1 MRRLRSRRGER
12 RWRASARAGVRIRLG
27 DAVSDAVAGLDQQD
41 GEWFVDH
48 RAQAVD
54 VHAQPVGV
62 GKLLAPDA
70 GLKLLPG
77 HQRGR
82 SEEHT
87 SEIQS
92 LMRTSSAVRIMNKK
106 SITKHEYNNIPNT
119 VIKD

>member
-1 MRRLRSRRGER
+1 MRISDWSSDVCSSDL
-12 RWRASARAGVRIRLG
+12 LG

-54 VHAQPVGV
+54 VHAQRVGV

-77 HQRGR
+77 HHRGGGFHQRLQDLQRRGVELQQLAAAAHLQGVEVVLEIKIGR
-82 SEEHT
+82 ASCRERVC
-87 SEIQS
+87 QY
-92 LMRTSSAVRIMNKK
+92 V
-106 SITKHEYNNIPNT
+106 
-119 VIKD
+119 

>member
-1 MRRLRSRRGER
+1 MRISDWSSDVCSSDL
-12 RWRASARAGVRIRLG
+12 LG

-54 VHAQPVGV
+54 VHAQRVGV

-77 HQRGR
+77 HHRGGGFHQRLQDLQRRGR
-82 SEEHT
+82 SEEPT
-87 SEIQS
+87 SELQS
-92 LMRTSSAVRIMNKK
+92 LMRSSYAVFCLQKK
-106 SITKHEYNNIPNT
+106 TR
-119 VIKD
+119 